1 MEYKVWQLRTRR
13 SVHVHS
19 RIHMRVGF
27 AHSLEYLGMGGNGG
41 YIHKRT
47 LCKDYDMT
55 MTG

>member
-27 AHSLEYLGMGGNGG
+27 AHSLECLGMGGNGG